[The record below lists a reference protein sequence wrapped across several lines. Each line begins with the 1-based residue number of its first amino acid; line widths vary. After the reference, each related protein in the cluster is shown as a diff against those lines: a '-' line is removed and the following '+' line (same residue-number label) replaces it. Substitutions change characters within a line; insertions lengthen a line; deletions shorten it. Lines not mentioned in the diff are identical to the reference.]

1 MSAQAASDDPSA
13 TTARRLWERLE
24 VAHTVTYFAPEVAE
38 AHREVGLR
46 GRTMAYTAAR
56 IAPLGPVGPAL
67 AVATFYGFAP
77 RVLQRV
83 LPDAW
88 GFAAPGEVLEAT
100 VAAVARVLDGAWQGL
115 EPTVVEAAEL
125 AREAAERHP
134 VVGRP
139 LAAARSALPWPSA
152 PAAQLWE
159 AATRIRESRGDG
171 HLACLVQA
179 DLDGVECHLTVV
191 GDHPR
196 VREQLVQLRGWTSE
210 DLDAAALRLRERGL
224 LESDGSMTEAGRALR
239 ARIETRTDE
248 LAAAPW
254 ERLGWDAA
262 QRLHTLL
269 DTLVRPIAAAG
280 FLPSVVT
287 RRVTV

>member
-1 MSAQAASDDPSA
+1 MSAPPPIVDDWA
-13 TTARRLWERLE
+13 TTARRLFERLE
-24 VAHTVTYFAPEVAE
+24 VVHTVTYFAPDVAE
-38 AHREVGLR
+38 IHREVGLR
-46 GRTMAYTAAR
+46 GRTMAYAAAR

-77 RVLQRV
+77 RVLERA

-100 VAAVARVLDGAWQGL
+100 VAAVTRVLEGAWQGL
-115 EPTVVEAAEL
+115 EPTVAEAAEL
-125 AREAAERHP
+125 AREAAGLHP

-139 LAAARSALPWPSA
+139 LAAARSALPWPGT
-152 PAAQLWE
+152 PAGQLWE

-191 GDHPR
+191 GDRPR
-196 VREQLVQLRGWTSE
+196 VREQLMQLRGWTSD
-210 DLDAAALRLRERGL
+210 DLDAAAGRLRERGL
-224 LESDGSMTEAGRALR
+224 LTDEGALTEAGQALR

-254 ERLGWDAA
+254 KRLGSDAS
-262 QRLHTLL
+262 QRLRALL
-269 DTLVRPIAAAG
+269 DTLVPPIAAAG

-287 RRVTV
+287 RRVTG

>member
-1 MSAQAASDDPSA
+1 MREQPPTDDPWT

-24 VAHTVTYFAPEVAE
+24 VVHTVTYFAPEVADV
-38 AHREVGLR
+38 HREVGLR

-67 AVATFYGFAP
+67 AVASFYGFAP
-77 RVLQRV
+77 RVLERV

-100 VAAVARVLDGAWQGL
+100 VAAVARVLHGAWQGL
-115 EPTVVEAAEL
+115 EPTVAEAAEL
-125 AREAAERHP
+125 AREAAGLHP

-139 LAAARSALPWPSA
+139 LAAARSALPWPGT

-171 HLACLVQA
+171 HLACLVEA

-191 GDHPR
+191 GDRPR
-196 VREQLVQLRGWTSE
+196 VREQLVQLRGWTTD

-224 LESDGSMTEAGRALR
+224 LDPDGAMTEAGRALR

-254 ERLGWDAA
+254 QRLGPDAS
-262 QRLHTLL
+262 QRLHALL
-269 DTLVRPIAAAG
+269 DTLVPPIAAAG
-280 FLPSVVT
+280 FLPSIVT
-287 RRVTV
+287 RRVTG